1 MIGGFVLGTSGIS
14 KGSKTSAMN
23 EPYALIAGAVLIIAA
38 YPMLAPHQHGGGPS
52 GSGGP
57 IPGYGGAMND
67 FQRAIAIQ
75 ASNEQSAQLRSW
87 TQRTATMNR
96 ELKDIRQG
104 SESRRSGDGDVSDET
119 DMFKTALVTD
129 NLDRHEFLGSLS
141 GAQHSGLR
149 KPVRGLDRIDNAMAK
164 ALSAITEISR
174 QTQNTKLLFK
184 GLERAKKAIEAEQ
197 YEQQKF
203 VREMGVTV

>member
-23 EPYALIAGAVLIIAA
+23 KPYALIAAAVLIIAA
-38 YPMLAPHQHGGGPS
+38 YPMLAQHQHGGGPS

-67 FQRAIAIQ
+67 FQRAIAVQ

-96 ELKDIRQG
+96 ELEDIRQG
-104 SESRRSGDGDVSDET
+104 SESRRSGDVSDEI

-129 NLDRHEFLGSLS
+129 NLDRHEFLVSLS
-141 GAQHSGLR
+141 GAQHSRLR
-149 KPVRGLDRIDNAMAK
+149 KPVRGLDRINNAMAK
-164 ALSAITEISR
+164 ALSAITESSG

-184 GLERAKKAIEAEQ
+184 GLERAKKAIEDEQ

>member
-23 EPYALIAGAVLIIAA
+23 KPYALIAGAVLIIAA
-38 YPMLAPHQHGGGPS
+38 YPMLAQHQHGGGPS

-57 IPGYGGAMND
+57 VPGYGGAMND
-67 FQRAIAIQ
+67 LQRAIAVQ

-96 ELKDIRQG
+96 ELEDIRQG
-104 SESRRSGDGDVSDET
+104 SESRRSGDVSDEI

-129 NLDRHEFLGSLS
+129 NLDRHEFLESLS

-149 KPVRGLDRIDNAMAK
+149 KPVRGLDRINNAMAK
-164 ALSAITEISR
+164 ALFAITESSG

-184 GLERAKKAIEAEQ
+184 GLERAKKVIEAEQ

>member
-23 EPYALIAGAVLIIAA
+23 KPYALIAGAVLIIAA
-38 YPMLAPHQHGGGPS
+38 YPMLAQHQHGGGPS

-57 IPGYGGAMND
+57 VPGYGGAMND
-67 FQRAIAIQ
+67 FQRAIAVQ

-96 ELKDIRQG
+96 ELEDIRQG
-104 SESRRSGDGDVSDET
+104 SESRRSGDVSDEI

-129 NLDRHEFLGSLS
+129 NLDRHEFLVSLS

-149 KPVRGLDRIDNAMAK
+149 KPVRGLDRINNAMAK
-164 ALSAITEISR
+164 ALSAITESSG